1 MIPEGALWLEGA
13 VSQRVGK
20 STSEGVIYCYS
31 DDMNS
36 RLMIA
41 GLGLSLVGTLAA
53 CVGGG
58 PGDVNGDAVKP
69 QIAAEL
75 TVSAAAKLD
84 PSLKPRLVGRYY
96 TINAF
101 EQNNNNV
108 KRLKLEPSYDELK
121 YKPNASAF
129 PGFENWDVLEM
140 RKVNNTRS
148 DYLRLTL
155 TRDAK
160 VAVLSS
166 SRLSWMDGT
175 WTEGLLPDKTTK
187 TFVKSFLAGEA
198 VLGAPAKDDAYT
210 TLIAE
215 ADGKASVYPKLPAG
229 GPSGAEQP
237 KPNETCP
244 AWLDNLYVTTG
255 SDGNP
260 YKSWH
265 PQIDP
270 VYHCYFKHEHGSDP
284 ALVGL
289 PGFALEYVATV
300 NNNQPELH
308 EGFKGIAIR
317 DEAKKIGW
325 YINIHSETHDLH
337 RVCTQ
342 KHTVVVIVT
351 DLTKT
356 YPSNMLAMVGY
367 KGDFG
372 ASIANRDVAGKNV
385 IIDKVTNPSFPNCPS
400 QTDIANSLK
409 DKDGNQVF
417 FKRIRVENTG
427 DGKLDNGGYEN
438 WQGGLTSEV
447 GLSSSGD
454 TMRPRFKLDIRN
466 PSTTCS
472 DMTCSAA
479 KPNDGSHGDERTF
492 SVSRLK
498 IEYSP
503 LVRVKDEQ
511 DGVKDGT
518 FYTDVYGL
526 KVVPASATAIKQFV
540 QIGASISGPDGGFH
554 SEDAWRGLYVDDNDA
569 GVPRLELDNAFGT
582 LN

>member
-1 MIPEGALWLEGA
+1 
-13 VSQRVGK
+13 
-20 STSEGVIYCYS
+20 
-31 DDMNS
+31 MNS
-36 RLMIA
+36 KLLIA

-58 PGDVNGDAVKP
+58 SGGVDGDALKP

-84 PSLKPRLVGRYY
+84 PSLKPRLLGRYY

-101 EQNNNNV
+101 ERNDNNV

-166 SRLSWMDGT
+166 SRLSWMDGA
-175 WTEGLLPDKTTK
+175 WTEGTLPDKTTK
-187 TFVKSFLAGEA
+187 TFVKAFAAGEA

-215 ADGKASVYPKLPAG
+215 ADGKASIYPGLPAG
-229 GPSGAEQP
+229 GASGAEKP
-237 KPNETCP
+237 KANETCP
-244 AWLDNLYVTTG
+244 AWLENAYVVTG
-255 SDGNP
+255 PDGAS

-270 VYHCYFKHEHGSDP
+270 VYHCYFRHEHGSDP
-284 ALVGL
+284 ALIGL
-289 PGFALEYVATV
+289 PGFPLEYVAKV
-300 NNNQPELH
+300 NKNQAEIH
-308 EGFKGIAIR
+308 QGFKGIAIR
-317 DEAKKIGW
+317 DEEKKIGW

-337 RVCTQ
+337 RVCAQ
-342 KHTVVVIVT
+342 NHTVAITAT

-356 YPSNMLAMVGY
+356 FPDNILAQISY

-372 ASIANRDVAGKNV
+372 ASIANRKLADTNV
-385 IIDKVTNPSFPNCPS
+385 VIDNVTGFLNCPN
-400 QTDIANSLK
+400 QTAIANGLK
-409 DKDGNQVF
+409 DDKGNPIF
-417 FKRIRVENTG
+417 FKRIRVENLG
-427 DGKLDNGGYEN
+427 DGKLDNGGYES
-438 WQGGLTSEV
+438 WQGGLTAEL
-447 GLSSSGD
+447 GLSVAGWFGGS
-454 TMRPRFKLDIRN
+454 TKPRLEIDIRN

-472 DMTCSAA
+472 DKTCANS
-479 KPNDGSHGDERTF
+479 KPNEGNSGDERTLF
-492 SVSRLK
+492 VPDLK
-498 IEYSP
+498 LEYNA
-503 LVRVKDEQ
+503 LVRTKDDV
-511 DGVKDGT
+511 DGALDGT
-518 FYTDVYGL
+518 FYTDIYGE
-526 KVVPASATAIKQFV
+526 KVLPASPNAIKQF
-540 QIGASISGPDGGFH
+540 IKPGLNITMSTDRFH
-554 SEDAWRGLYVDDNDA
+554 SEDAWRGLYADDNDT
-569 GVPRLELDNAFGT
+569 GVPRLELDDAFGA

>member
-1 MIPEGALWLEGA
+1 
-13 VSQRVGK
+13 
-20 STSEGVIYCYS
+20 
-31 DDMNS
+31 MNTK
-36 RLMIA
+36 LLIA

-58 PGDVNGDAVKP
+58 GEVGGGGDTIKP
-69 QIAAEL
+69 QLAAEL
-75 TVSAAAKLD
+75 TVSAAVRLD

-101 EQNNNNV
+101 DREID
-108 KRLKLEPSYDELK
+108 KKKYLKLEPSYDELK

-129 PGFENWDVLEM
+129 PGFESWDVLEM

-160 VAVLSS
+160 IAVLSG
-166 SRLSWMDGT
+166 SRLPWMDGA
-175 WTEGLLPDKTTK
+175 WTESTLPDKTTK
-187 TFVKSFLAGEA
+187 TFVKAFAKGE
-198 VLGAPAKDDAYT
+198 VSLGAPAKDDAYT
-210 TLIAE
+210 TLVAE
-215 ADGKASVYPKLPAG
+215 SDGKASVYPGVPAG
-229 GPSGAEQP
+229 VSGATQP
-237 KPNETCP
+237 KANDTCP

-255 SDGNP
+255 PDGNP

-289 PGFALEYVATV
+289 PGFALEYVAKV
-300 NNNQPELH
+300 NNNQAEIH

-317 DEAKKIGW
+317 DETKKIGW

-342 KHTVVVIVT
+342 KHTVVVVAT

-356 YPSNMLAMVGY
+356 YPDNLLAMVGY

-372 ASIANRDVAGKNV
+372 ASIANRELAGNDVV
-385 IIDKVTNPSFPNCPS
+385 IDNVTNPSFPNCPN
-400 QTDIANSLK
+400 QTTIANGLK
-409 DKDGNQVF
+409 DKDGNPIF
-417 FKRIRVENTG
+417 FKRIRVENIG
-427 DGKLDNGGYEN
+427 DGKMDNGGYEN
-438 WQGGLTSEV
+438 WQGGLTSELGMSV
-447 GLSSSGD
+447 AGWFGG
-454 TMRPRFKLDIRN
+454 TTQPRFKIDIRN

-472 DMTCSAA
+472 DKTCASP
-479 KPNDGSHGDERTF
+479 KQNDGNSGDERTF
-492 SVSRLK
+492 FVPDMKL
-498 IEYSP
+498 EYTAV
-503 LVRVKDEQ
+503 VRVKDDF
-511 DGVKDGT
+511 DGARDGK
-518 FYTDVYGL
+518 FSTDVYGEN
-526 KVVPASATAIKQFV
+526 VVAASPTAVKQFIKV
-540 QIGASISGPDGGFH
+540 GLNITGPNGGYH